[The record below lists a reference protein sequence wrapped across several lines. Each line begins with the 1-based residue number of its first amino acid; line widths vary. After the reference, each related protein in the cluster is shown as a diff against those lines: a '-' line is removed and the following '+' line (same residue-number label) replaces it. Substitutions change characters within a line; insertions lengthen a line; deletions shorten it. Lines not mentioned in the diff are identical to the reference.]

1 MESSRSTT
9 VMPLRPLTFGELLD
23 AAVNLLRRHGR
34 VFLAAALVLAVG
46 EQVVLYPLR
55 HLAGMSAPFYFPY
68 SDRVG
73 YFWLAFCAGLGT
85 EAAVL
90 AVLGALTGTAAGPAL
105 LGRELSSRALVRQA
119 AGRIGPALVVAVVA
133 FVLVG
138 VGALA
143 ILIPWLFLYGLI
155 GLATP
160 ALVVDRLGAFPALA
174 RSFVLAS
181 RLGLR
186 ANWLR
191 IGGYFSWGLIRLAM
205 GLSTGYLLYSFVP
218 GSKAWPG
225 IAFTVAWVL
234 VNTVA
239 YAMLAC
245 FDAVLYLDTRVRTE
259 GLDIAVARTLR
270 QGRPVELAASLIY
283 GPQPVPVRR

>member
-1 MESSRSTT
+1 
-9 VMPLRPLTFGELLD
+9 MPLRPLTFGELLD

-34 VFLAAALVLAVG
+34 IFLAAALVLALL
-46 EQVVLYPLR
+46 EQLALYPLR
-55 HLAGMSAPFYFPY
+55 RVAGMSAPFYFPY

-73 YFWLAFCAGLGT
+73 YFWLTFCAGLGT

-90 AVLGALTGTAAGPAL
+90 ALLGTLTGAAAGPAL
-105 LGRELSSRALVRQA
+105 LGHALGGRALLRQA
-119 AGRIGPALVVAVVA
+119 AGRLGPALILAVAA

-143 ILIPWLFLYGLI
+143 LLIPWLFLYGLI

-160 ALVVDRLGAFPALA
+160 ALMIDRLGPLPALG
-174 RSFVLAS
+174 RSFVLSS
-181 RLGLR
+181 RVGLR
-186 ANWLR
+186 AGWLR
-191 IGGYFSWGLIRLAM
+191 IGGYLSWALIRLAM
-205 GLSTGYLLYSFVP
+205 GLSAGYLLYSFVP
-218 GSKAWPG
+218 GAKSWPG
-225 IAFTVAWVL
+225 IVFTVAWVI
-234 VNTVA
+234 VDTIA

-270 QGRPVELAASLIY
+270 QGRPVELATSLIY
-283 GPQPVPVRR
+283 GPQPVRR